1 MFVKDTDSFTYVL
14 SSTCFATNN
23 IENIPK
29 GIALRLRRIFDSY
42 ERFGKH
48 SVECQNYLFARV
60 YKPGKV
66 KKQFLD
72 KNLLQKRQG
81 NLNYLRPL
89 FFNLITQHNPKT

>member
-48 SVECQNYLFARV
+48 RVECQNYLLARV

-72 KNLLQKRQG
+72 IKKLTAEEARKPKLLDTT
-81 NLNYLRPL
+81 
-89 FFNLITQHNPKT
+89 FFQFDYTT